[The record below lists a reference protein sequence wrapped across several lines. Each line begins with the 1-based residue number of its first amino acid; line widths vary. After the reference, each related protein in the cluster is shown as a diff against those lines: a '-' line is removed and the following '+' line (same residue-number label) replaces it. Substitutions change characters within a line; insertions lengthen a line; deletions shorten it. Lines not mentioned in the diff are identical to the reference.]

1 MTAPP
6 AHRIRLTD
14 PAELIAAVPHLL
26 GFHPRD
32 SLVVVALDGR
42 RLGLTLR
49 ADLPPPGEEVLLAEQ
64 VMLPLLRQRLTGVL
78 LLVVGG
84 PPGRDGDVPGRVVV
98 DAVDD
103 ALAEKG
109 VPVEHA
115 AWTAGTQPGALWRC
129 HDDPGCG
136 GAVDD
141 PATSALAAATVA
153 AGAVTFGSREELAAL
168 LAPDPPEVL
177 ARRAKLFAA
186 ADAEHPLQAD
196 PAARRARDLAGLHAD
211 AARGELTLDDETV
224 VAAASALCDHRVRD
238 SCLGWSVGE
247 GAAAAEQLWL
257 ALVRAVPGVARAEP
271 AAMLACTAY
280 LRGDGALAGLAL
292 EAALAASPE
301 HALARLLHAALEDS
315 LPPGLLCSVARDAA
329 ADAAVAL
336 GSTE

>member
-6 AHRIRLTD
+6 GHRVRLTD

-49 ADLPPPGEEVLLAEQ
+49 ADLPPPGEEDLLAEQ
-64 VMLPLLRQRLTGVL
+64 VVLPLLRQRPTAVL

-84 PPGRDGDVPGRVVV
+84 PPGPDGDVPGRAVI

-103 ALAEKG
+103 ALANEG
-109 VPVEHA
+109 VGVEHA
-115 AWTAGTQPGALWRC
+115 VWTAGTQPGALWRC

-141 PATSALAAATVA
+141 PAVSALAAATVA
-153 AGAVTFGSREELAAL
+153 AGVVTFGSREELAAL

-177 ARRAKLFAA
+177 ARRASLFEA
-186 ADAEHPLQAD
+186 ADAEHPLRPEA
-196 PAARRARDLAGLHAD
+196 AARHARDLARLHAD
-211 AARGELTLDDETV
+211 AARGELALDDEAV
-224 VAAASALCDHRVRD
+224 VAAASALCDHLVRD

-247 GAAAAEQLWL
+247 EAAAAEQLWL
-257 ALVRAVPGVARAEP
+257 ALVRAVPGTARAEP
-271 AAMLACTAY
+271 AALLACTAY

-301 HALARLLHAALEDS
+301 HALARLLRAALDDG
-315 LPPGLLCSVARDAA
+315 LPPGLLRSVARDAA
-329 ADAAVAL
+329 TDAAVTL
-336 GSTE
+336 GSAE